1 MEINKNLSLKKCW
14 KMVNAIQN
22 GRTPR
27 EILDRCR
34 TAEAWLEANE
44 VIEISDYDELMETV
58 AYLSREAYRGIA

>member
-1 MEINKNLSLKKCW
+1 
-14 KMVNAIQN
+14 MVNAIQN

-44 VIEISDYDELMETV
+44 AIEISDYDELMETV